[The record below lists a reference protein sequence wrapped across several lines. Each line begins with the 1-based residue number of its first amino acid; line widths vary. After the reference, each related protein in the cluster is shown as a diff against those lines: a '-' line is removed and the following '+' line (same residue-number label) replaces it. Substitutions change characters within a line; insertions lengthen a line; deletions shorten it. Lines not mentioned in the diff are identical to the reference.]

1 MAENNIITTDLFGRR
16 TIYSSVNELNVENI
30 VAEVNSALVIHLQNM
45 CEEER
50 LYWYRRGVQPVL
62 NREKERNSFINNKA
76 VVNHAESIV
85 SFKNGYFMTQPAN
98 YVARNDEVQSKVDEL
113 NEYLYRSGKHDAD
126 NATIDWFHST
136 GLGYIYVEPNKGE
149 DSSEVPFKA
158 YALRPQST
166 FVVYSMRPGNEPVY
180 AVNVVTI
187 EDKLYLDVYTKDYV
201 YKMNGTYRGRLATPD
216 PDAVA
221 TAINITDI
229 EPNILGEIPIIEYRY
244 NSTNMAA
251 FEPVVGLLDEL
262 NNIVSNRVDGVEQF
276 IQSLLVLTNCEIE
289 DEDADS
295 IKTKG
300 MLMLRST
307 AELQAKVEL
316 LSEEL
321 DQSQT
326 QTLVDDIYTRI
337 LNICGMPT
345 QSTGHSA
352 TYDTTGAAVM
362 ANFGWYQADAFA
374 RNTEDLFKASNRRF
388 DKVILKILKQA
399 GILDINLSDF
409 ELQLVRNETANVQ
422 SKAQAFNTLLASG
435 LHPILAAQKSGV
447 SNDPVADITMSEKY
461 LKLIWGD
468 PDEKKPD
475 PAVGE
480 ATIIEEDNDNGE
492 DDSEGAV

>member
-16 TIYSSVNELNVENI
+16 TIYSSVDELNVENVI
-30 VAEVNSALVIHLQNM
+30 AEVNSALVIHIQNM

-62 NREKERNSFINNKA
+62 SREKERNSFINNKA
-76 VVNHAESIV
+76 IVNHAEEIV

-98 YVARNDEVQSKVDEL
+98 YVARNDDAKEKVDEL

-126 NATIDWFHST
+126 NATIDWFHT
-136 GLGYIYVEPNKGE
+136 VGLGYIYIAPSDDDN
-149 DSSEVPFKA
+149 EVPFKA

-166 FVVYSMRPGNEPVY
+166 FVAYSMKPGNEPVY
-180 AVNVVTI
+180 AVNTVTVD
-187 EDKLYLDVYTKDYV
+187 DKLYVDVWSKDYV
-201 YKMNGTYRGRLATPD
+201 FRLNGTYKGRLATPD

-221 TAINITDI
+221 TAINIVKV

-244 NSTNMAA
+244 NSTNMAS

-262 NNIVSNRVDGVEQF
+262 NNVLSNRIDGVEQF
-276 IQSLLVLTNCEIE
+276 IQSLLVLTNCEISS
-289 DEDADS
+289 DDADS

-321 DQSQT
+321 DQTQT
-326 QTLVDDIYTRI
+326 QTLVDDIFRRI
-337 LNICGMPT
+337 LSICGMPS
-345 QSTGHSA
+345 QAGDRS

-374 RNTEDLFKASNRRF
+374 RNTEDLFKASNRLF
-388 DKVILKILKQA
+388 DKVVLKILSQK
-399 GILDINLSDF
+399 GLLDININDF

-422 SKAQAFNTLLASG
+422 SKAQAFQTLLASG

-447 SNDPVADITMSEKY
+447 SNDPVSDIAMSEKY

-468 PDEKKPD
+468 PNQPKPE
-475 PAVGE
+475 PGVGE
-480 ATIIEEDNDNGE
+480 AKIVEEDNNNGE
-492 DDSEGAV
+492 DATEGAV